1 MNRLIMKIIAASLL
15 HSNVDY
21 VQVRVYSCHFQ
32 CQNTKTGLELISME
46 LEQQKFQG
54 SPPP

>member
-1 MNRLIMKIIAASLL
+1 MKIIAASLL

-54 SPPP
+54 SPPPLK